1 MPGSQSPTASIPGA
15 GHIWVSGALRTRAE
29 VPKSDELLAAPGCYT
44 TARVKN
50 GRARFHRAHCQR
62 LLADAQALG
71 LPVPKPEH
79 VTEAFEILGQ
89 AEFGQG
95 SGIVR
100 ITICSDMSGGLVLVG
115 EPRALDPEPP
125 SGRAGIAPFPH
136 PGPGEHP
143 GAKLTNHPEI
153 ERARDLRTQTGHDE
167 ILLFDAR
174 GNLVEGVRSSLVVVD
189 ADGARRTPGPELGGV
204 ASIAL
209 AMARERSPIPIEP
222 TLRIS
227 REHVARARELIA
239 LNAVRGARA
248 ITQLEGQA
256 IGSGEPG
263 PVCRE
268 LERLLL
274 SD

>member
-1 MPGSQSPTASIPGA
+1 VDLSLPPGVLT
-15 GHIWVSGALRTRAE
+15 
-29 VPKSDELLAAPGCYT
+29 LL
-44 TARVKN
+44 
-50 GRARFHRAHCQR
+50 
-62 LLADAQALG
+62 
-71 LPVPKPEH
+71 PEW
-79 VTEAFEILGQ
+79 L
-89 AEFGQG
+89 
-95 SGIVR
+95 
-100 ITICSDMSGGLVLVG
+100 
-115 EPRALDPEPP
+115 
-125 SGRAGIAPFPH
+125 
-136 PGPGEHP
+136 
-143 GAKLTNHPEI
+143 
-153 ERARDLRTQTGHDE
+153 
-167 ILLFDAR
+167 
-174 GNLVEGVRSSLVVVD
+174 
-189 ADGARRTPGPELGGV
+189 
-204 ASIAL
+204 AL